1 MYDDE
6 VTTRLTLPAGEF
18 SNAEL
23 DANPINGH
31 MQVLVVPGR
40 TAAPTQNCAKR
51 WLTESWRQKASLKVI
66 LSMQTDDCSADAGGH
81 APHSTWSSS
90 GLLSAES
97 CCQTSLCPGSTQTGR
112 RISCPGCRAPLHVR
126 PAACSHALLLC
137 CSSPLRFRLLL
148 LTGRS
153 TAAQH
158 MPTAQQL
165 RLEASRTGCCGHASL
180 PGPSMT
186 ILHRAVPCRG

>member
-1 MYDDE
+1 M
-6 VTTRLTLPAGEF
+6 TTRLTLPAGEF
-18 SNAEL
+18 SDARL
-23 DANPINGH
+23 DAKPLPDH

-40 TAAPTQNCAKR
+40 DPCYPTQNCAKR

-97 CCQTSLCPGSTQTGR
+97 CCQTSLRPGSTQTGR

-153 TAAQH
+153 TAKQRIASCSAAVNVDK
-158 MPTAQQL
+158 PRPVT
-165 RLEASRTGCCGHASL
+165 LE
-180 PGPSMT
+180 
-186 ILHRAVPCRG
+186 